1 VNKFIII
8 VLLFLLVNCSLDTKS
23 GIWDKDDKLKQTE
36 FKLQK
41 ILNEDEVF
49 EKEFNSNFILKIK
62 NNQNDLNNLNDTNN
76 TDILQS
82 QLNFKKINSFK
93 FKKISNFRNFEPDLV
108 SNQDSFI
115 FFDDKRNIL
124 KFNKDFKL
132 VWKKNY
138 YSKTE
143 KKNNPLLSFAL
154 SNNKLIV
161 TDTIGK
167 IYNIDINSGELIWSK
182 KNNHP
187 FNSQV
192 KIYNEKIFVIDMN
205 NILSCYSL
213 ENGKKFWSFNSE
225 NTFLKSNK
233 RKSIAIY
240 NNIVYFNNS
249 IGDIIALN
257 SEDGSLIWQIPTQ
270 SSSIYENAFNMKMS
284 DLVIYENDIFFS
296 NNRNQFYS
304 INLINGVL
312 NWRQSVNSNLRP
324 IIIDK
329 IILTISN
336 EGFLFVIDKEKGN
349 ILRVTDVFDIFKIK
363 NRSKIYPVGF
373 VATENNLLISLNNGK
388 LLIVDTS
395 SGKARSIV
403 KLDNS
408 KISSPFVFDNKIF
421 LIKDDAI
428 IKLD

>member
-1 VNKFIII
+1 MNKLIII
-8 VLLFLLVNCSLDTKS
+8 FLLFLLTNCSLDTKS

-49 EKEFNSNFILKIK
+49 EKEFNSDFILKIK

-76 TDILQS
+76 TDILQG

-93 FKKISNFRNFEPDLV
+93 FKKISNFKNFEPDLV

-167 IYNIDINSGELIWSK
+167 IYNIDINSGKLIWSK

-187 FNSQV
+187 FNSKV

-213 ENGKKFWSFNSE
+213 ESGRKFWSFNSE

-233 RKSIAIY
+233 RMSIAIY

-336 EGFLFVIDKEKGN
+336 EGFLFVIDKERGN
-349 ILRVTDVFDIFKIK
+349 ILRVTDVFDIFQIK
-363 NRSKIYPVGF
+363 KRSKIYPVGF

-388 LLIVDTS
+388 LLIADIS

-408 KISSPFVFDNKIF
+408 KISSPFVFDNKIY
-421 LIKDDAI
+421 LIKDDAV